1 MTARL
6 MKSGIE
12 VLGDLLSFFESS
24 TAFISVACEKLR
36 KQHGPNFNLVTV
48 KAILNL
54 RTDVDK
60 HERAEALTI
69 CKDVLD
75 SYQDGRYDLKLK
87 HKNGNTHTAGIFS
100 ELDMTQAEKSQKQQK
115 LAEK

>member
-1 MTARL
+1 MTNRQ

-24 TAFISVACEKLR
+24 PAFISVACEKLR
-36 KQHGPNFNLVTV
+36 KQHGAGFKLVTV

-54 RTDVDK
+54 RTDITK
-60 HERAEALTI
+60 EERAEALKS

-75 SYQDGRYDLKLK
+75 SFEDGKYD
-87 HKNGNTHTAGIFS
+87 
-100 ELDMTQAEKSQKQQK
+100 EMQK
-115 LAEK
+115 